1 MKSKQKSLNRDAHER
16 IQQNNDFSK
25 KIAWKQ
31 QEKEKGREIKMN
43 LDFST
48 KLY

>member
-1 MKSKQKSLNRDAHER
+1 MLMREFNK
-16 IQQNNDFSK
+16 IMIFSK

-43 LDFST
+43 SDFST
-48 KLY
+48 KLD